1 LFLHPKDGKWYV
13 GEILSVDSQSILVHF
28 VGWTSRWDI
37 WIRKENFGRIA
48 PLHTYTSKLT
58 EVEKMSC
65 MSRWRVV
72 DVCRFIS
79 VDLELPQYERAFREM
94 SVDGDMLAQL
104 SKEELA
110 SELGVDIELHRK
122 KILTKIDKW
131 KKIAS
136 RVDIPAT
143 LIIEPTNLPR
153 Q

>member
-1 LFLHPKDGKWYV
+1 LLFFLKDGKWYV
-13 GEILSVDSQSILVHF
+13 GEILTVDSQSILVHF

-37 WIRKENFGRIA
+37 WIRKENFDRIA
-48 PLHTYTSKLT
+48 PLHTYTTKLT

-79 VDLELPQYERAFREM
+79 VELELPQYERAFREM

-131 KKIAS
+131 KKITS
-136 RVDIPAT
+136 RVDIP
-143 LIIEPTNLPR
+143 TNVNSICSIVPH
-153 Q
+153 